1 MPRRE
6 TNWKPDV
13 YDLATE
19 VRVNTSEI
27 EPADEVDEIDVQAEP
42 VSITPLVAALDKDQT
57 ARVVIR
63 YQQPSTPKSN
73 DFYLLGGMIAGA
85 VVGALFGLFK
95 APARGEE
102 TRNNLTTQA
111 RLQLEQ
117 GVNQASSVVN
127 RSGNGSGD

>member
-6 TNWKPDV
+6 TNWKPDI
-13 YDLATE
+13 YDLAAET
-19 VRVNTSEI
+19 RVKTSEI
-27 EPADEVDEIDVQAEP
+27 EPADEVDEIDVQTEP
-42 VSITPLVAALDKDQT
+42 ATITPLVAEPDKDQS

-63 YQQPSTPKSN
+63 YQQPPTPKSN

-85 VVGALFGLFK
+85 VAGALFGLFK

-102 TRNNLTTQA
+102 TRKNLTTQA
-111 RLQLEQ
+111 RRQLEQ

-127 RSGNGSGD
+127 RSGNDPVS